1 MVCISFPTCL
11 LAIAETE
18 RILSSFIKKIEN
30 IMIKYKIEK
39 RNNNHLCFWML
50 NVCVKILL
58 AEVGLMRKSLNR
70 YNLHIE
76 GNRIRSRILKIYK
89 EKITEKDALIHLKNL
104 IKT

>member
-1 MVCISFPTCL
+1 
-11 LAIAETE
+11 
-18 RILSSFIKKIEN
+18 
-30 IMIKYKIEK
+30 
-39 RNNNHLCFWML
+39 ML